1 VLDVDGGML
10 WAEVEDE
17 GVLED
22 SRRWHCLGR
31 RDDGRWKFLEILL
44 GVGRERTR
52 HTILLGVGRERRGK
66 YVVEILFCAIKKKG
80 CAPPHNV
87 CHPCLRCEMRVLR
100 ARLPLLKMRDAP
112 T

>member
-22 SRRWHCLGR
+22 SRRRRCLRR

-52 HTILLGVGRERRGK
+52 HAILLGVGNFTRCWEG
-66 YVVEILFCAIKKKG
+66 
-80 CAPPHNV
+80 APWKI
-87 CHPCLRCEMRVLR
+87 CC
-100 ARLPLLKMRDAP
+100 
-112 T
+112 